1 MLAIVEC
8 TKQWRYYI
16 KGNSN
21 TVEILTDH
29 ANLRAFLTTKTLSR
43 RHVRWA
49 EFLSA
54 FDIQI
59 EHRPGK
65 NNPADAP
72 SRCPD
77 YTINPEE
84 YAAELLMEKL

>member
-1 MLAIVEC
+1 
-8 TKQWRYYI
+8 
-16 KGNSN
+16 
-21 TVEILTDH
+21 
-29 ANLRAFLTTKTLSR
+29 
-43 RHVRWA
+43 VRWA

-54 FDIQI
+54 FNIRI
-59 EHRPGK
+59 KHCPGK

-72 SRCPD
+72 SRCLD